1 MVSLDRVLRQ
11 AEIAG
16 HDPRT
21 VLRDAAISRDLDNA
35 RSLASVLHHRITD
48 TVDLHPAS
56 DRYTDWIPTVD
67 NPAWQRHIREL
78 ADAADTRRDQLGH
91 HTAAEAPAWAVAAFG
106 DVPDDDAQRERW
118 TERASAV
125 AAHRELTGHDD
136 PDVALPGP
144 PKRGQ
149 VEAYASWRAGWRALG
164 RDEATR
170 EEAELSDGQLRVRVR
185 AYEREKAWEPD
196 YVAPELSGTMQA
208 ARRHRDTATVREA
221 EASHETDP
229 KRREQLERQAAE
241 GSALA
246 DLFERQK
253 TQLDKADEIR
263 GLWYAH
269 TAATRTAAD
278 RARDELGSRGINPDT
293 DARAVTAEEWFDA
306 HRADQAVEDQHRAI
320 TDEHDL
326 TDVAE
331 QRDQAQR
338 EAQPESRD
346 AAEASVPDIRE
357 QAAAEPK
364 RVPRGDENDWTR
376 VPTADQ
382 TADSITRAQRSLNEI
397 RQRDAEDRRREAE
410 HARARQLSD
419 WLHDDRNA
427 ERAAQRDDDRQLGRG

>member
-1 MVSLDRVLRQ
+1 M
-11 AEIAG
+11 
-16 HDPRT
+16 T
-21 VLRDAAISRDLDNA
+21 
-35 RSLASVLHHRITD
+35 
-48 TVDLHPAS
+48 
-56 DRYTDWIPTVD
+56 
-67 NPAWQRHIREL
+67 
-78 ADAADTRRDQLGH
+78 
-91 HTAAEAPAWAVAAFG
+91 
-106 DVPDDDAQRERW
+106 RW

-196 YVAPELSGTMQA
+196 YVAPELSGTTQA
-208 ARRHRDTATVREA
+208 AQRHRDTATVREA
-221 EASHETDP
+221 EAVTRDRPQAPRRSSNARPP
-229 KRREQLERQAAE
+229 KPQHWPTCSNGRAAQLE
-241 GSALA
+241 
-246 DLFERQK
+246 
-253 TQLDKADEIR
+253 KADEIR
-263 GLWYAH
+263 ALWYAH

-293 DARAVTAEEWFDA
+293 DDRAVTAEEWFDA
-306 HRADQAVEDQHRAI
+306 HRADQAIEDQHRAI

-326 TDVAE
+326 ADVAE

-346 AAEASVPDIRE
+346 AAETSLPDIRE

-364 RVPRGDENDWTR
+364 RAPRGDENDWTR

-382 TADSITRAQRSLNEI
+382 TADSITRAQRALNEI
-397 RQRDAEDRRREAE
+397 RQRDAEDRRREADQ
-410 HARARQLSD
+410 ARTRQLNH
-419 WLHDDRNA
+419 WHHDDRNA
-427 ERAAQRDDDRQLGRG
+427 ERDAQRNDDRQLDRA